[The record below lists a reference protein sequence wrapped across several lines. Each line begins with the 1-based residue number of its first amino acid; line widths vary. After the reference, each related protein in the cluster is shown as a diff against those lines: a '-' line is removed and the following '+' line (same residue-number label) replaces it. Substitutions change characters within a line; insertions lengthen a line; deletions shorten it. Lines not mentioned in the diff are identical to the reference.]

1 MRNGVS
7 VALDA
12 MNICLTPLVNVDG
25 GRFTSILKPTKPGA
39 KPTASTGP
47 LVGRWPESILLLIA
61 KNLPLPDLPQL
72 ARANRAFSRIVRDE
86 RGWEARCKL
95 LKLDPDGEL
104 TVRHFAECSPSA

>member
-7 VALDA
+7 VPLDV
-12 MNICLTPLVNVDG
+12 MNIRLMSLVNVDG

-39 KPTASTGP
+39 KLTASTGP

-72 ARANRAFSRIVRDE
+72 ARANRAFSRGLSVM
-86 RGWEARCKL
+86 RGAGKRGASC
-95 LKLDPDGEL
+95 
-104 TVRHFAECSPSA
+104 